1 MAINLRGGIHHSVV
15 MRVETEGREEGHK
28 EGLGIES
35 VGVMKVGAE
44 MVFKDSTLSTSS
56 SVKTMSVSAAAMTM

>member
-1 MAINLRGGIHHSVV
+1 MSRVSPFMRRSAITALAASLGWHLQLAINLRGGIHHSVV

-35 VGVMKVGAE
+35 VGVMK
-44 MVFKDSTLSTSS
+44 
-56 SVKTMSVSAAAMTM
+56 